1 MARDKNHILR
11 CTDGFSF
18 FGLSAENEK
27 YSFFSLRSL
36 RLKRACERAVIFIFL
51 LLLPIST
58 TAQANDTS
66 LPFQSIAIE
75 AQFYDVLIQEP
86 EFMKE
91 GGAKV
96 FIMNDTSKV
105 LIGIGKAF
113 PEDSKSETVQQARR
127 KAEIHAR
134 ASILSLGGDIEIS
147 TYKGLKT
154 DTYPARET
162 GKMISLSSF
171 FQVTET
177 RVEGEVQQLPVV
189 GTWWSTNHSTLYVTV
204 GKIVDWEG
212 QQKRLSPAPSST
224 KTGENL
230 RDFFISLVHASPV
243 LRSHGGVR
251 GFQLDDGRKALV
263 AVGSTQLKGSIS
275 NARRIAKIKAM
286 RSVLGHT
293 KGIELSSV
301 EYLADGEVLAIK
313 ESGVEYEMLSKFISV
328 EEEKVSGIIKALPV
342 VATWEDNRAGLYY
355 VAIGKLF

>member
-11 CTDGFSF
+11 CTNGFSF
-18 FGLSAENEK
+18 FALSAENEK
-27 YSFFSLRSL
+27 YFFFSLRSL

-66 LPFQSIAIE
+66 LPFRSIVIE
-75 AQFYDVLIQEP
+75 AQFYDVLIQHP
-86 EFMKE
+86 EFMQE

-96 FIMNDTSKV
+96 FSLNDGSC
-105 LIGIGKAF
+105 LLLGIAKTF
-113 PEDSKSETVQQARR
+113 PDGRSPETILRAKREGEILAR
-127 KAEIHAR
+127 AEI
-134 ASILSLGGDIEIS
+134 LSFSGDIQIS
-147 TYKGLKT
+147 TSRVAKT
-154 DTYPARET
+154 GSLQTEKT
-162 GKMISLSSF
+162 NGTILLSSF
-171 FQVTET
+171 LQITET
-177 RVEGEVQQLPVV
+177 RVEGIIWQLPIV
-189 GTWWSTNHSTLYVTV
+189 GTWWSEDNKTLYVAV

-212 QQKRLSPAPSST
+212 QQKRLSSAPSST
-224 KTGENL
+224 KTWENS

-243 LRSHGGVR
+243 LLSHGGVR
-251 GFQLDDGRKALV
+251 GFQLGDGRKALV

-293 KGIELSSV
+293 EGIELSSV
-301 EYLADGEVLAIK
+301 ECLVDGEVLAIK

-342 VATWEDNRAGLYY
+342 VATWEDTRAGLYY